1 LLLVPLKVISYEAPL
16 PLPLPLA
23 LEVELELELEELLDG
38 ILFLSFEMDIVR
50 VAVVVSRRSG

>member
-1 LLLVPLKVISYEAPL
+1 LVPLKVISYEAPL

-38 ILFLSFEMDIVR
+38 ILFLSFEMDMVR